1 MATFPKMAESWRIA
15 RLDPAKH
22 IAHCVLD
29 TDTYNEVD
37 DQFALTYA
45 FLAKESLELE
55 AVYAAPF
62 HNSRSTGPEDGMV
75 KSYEEIHRVLERLG
89 GVPKGFVFEGS
100 RKWLKDSDG
109 PVESPAAQDLIK
121 RAMARPDDAEPLY
134 VLTIGAPTN
143 VASALLMEPELVK
156 KIVVV
161 WLGGQPLEWPTAKEF
176 NLFQD
181 VKSSQVL
188 FDSGVPLMQV
198 PCTNVAEHLRVS
210 LPFLD
215 AYLKGKSAIGD
226 YLTEIVHH
234 YTNDP
239 FCWSKVIWDI
249 STVAWIVNAGWF
261 NTTLTQSPV
270 LHDDFRYSHD
280 ANRHLFRVATHLS
293 RDVIFRDLFNKIGA
307 FGK

>member
-134 VLTIGAPTN
+134 RMAWRPAAGMADG
-143 VASALLMEPELVK
+143 E
-156 KIVVV
+156 
-161 WLGGQPLEWPTAKEF
+161 
-176 NLFQD
+176 
-181 VKSSQVL
+181 
-188 FDSGVPLMQV
+188 GVQ
-198 PCTNVAEHLRVS
+198 S
-210 LPFLD
+210 LP
-215 AYLKGKSAIGD
+215 GC
-226 YLTEIVHH
+226 EIV
-234 YTNDP
+234 
-239 FCWSKVIWDI
+239 
-249 STVAWIVNAGWF
+249 AG
-261 NTTLTQSPV
+261 SV
-270 LHDDFRYSHD
+270 
-280 ANRHLFRVATHLS
+280 
-293 RDVIFRDLFNKIGA
+293 
-307 FGK
+307 